1 MEDLKRR
8 YGDQVEFLAVYVREA
23 HPTDG
28 WRMSSNDAAGI
39 NIKQPRLLDERDRV
53 AKTCCSA
60 LKISMPM
67 VVDEMDDRVGHAYSG
82 MPDRLYLIDRKG
94 RIAYKGGRG
103 PFGFKPGE
111 LEQSLILLLLDET
124 DANKNGRRVT
134 EGERRTALNEKSQ
147 PSILHSLTNKEA
159 WQKMMPYLETE
170 SGVPLP
176 VWIRTLADSLPKTA
190 AAMLDLDHAQ
200 RVESPV
206 PPQLRAKLRWIAAD
220 ANRCDYA
227 KAYARFDYLRAG
239 GTAEDID
246 NLPSRLD
253 ALPEAERLALQL
265 VRQLVEAAYTVSDE
279 QVARLMDVYGESQV
293 VAIVLVAAY
302 ANFQDRLLL
311 SLGAAVEENGPL
323 PALKVRLRK
332 PPPQDS
338 SAEAKKDKPKRNLS
352 PPAKNPPQLPEK
364 LDDPEWAALSFDT
377 LRERVSQQIA
387 RRRARVRIPD
397 WESVRDRLPDSVAKP
412 DKPIRIQWSL
422 LTYGYQPRLTDAWF
436 EGLRAFK
443 HESDLDMVFHE
454 SMFWIVTRSLQCF
467 Y

>member
-1 MEDLKRR
+1 MEELKKR

-67 VVDEMDDRVGHAYSG
+67 VVDDMDDHVGHAYSG

-103 PFGFKPGE
+103 PFGFKPSE
-111 LEQSLILLLLDET
+111 LEQSLILLLLDQADAERKERRAT
-124 DANKNGRRVT
+124 DAK
-134 EGERRTALNEKSQ
+134 RRTDCGETRQ
-147 PSILHSLTNKEA
+147 PSLLHPLTDKEA
-159 WQKMMPYLETE
+159 WRKMLPYLETE
-170 SGVPLP
+170 SGAPLP
-176 VWIRTLADSLPKTA
+176 VWIRTLADTLPKTA
-190 AAMLDLDHAQ
+190 AAMLDLDYAQ
-200 RVESPV
+200 RVDSTL
-206 PPQLRAKLRWIAAD
+206 PPRLRAKLRWIAAD

-246 NLPSRLD
+246 NLSNRLEEQ
-253 ALPEAERLALQL
+253 PEAERLALQL

-279 QVARLMDVYGESQV
+279 QVARLVDLYGEKQV
-293 VAIVLVAAY
+293 VAIVLVAAF

-311 SLGAAVEENGPL
+311 SLGANVEENGPL
-323 PALKVRLRK
+323 PPLKVRLSK
-332 PPPQDS
+332 PSPPNS
-338 SAEAKKDKPKRNLS
+338 SAKANKGKPKHNDCR
-352 PPAKNPPQLPEK
+352 PADNPPSLPEK

-377 LRERVSQQIA
+377 LREHLTQQIA
-387 RRRARVRIPD
+387 RRRARVHIPD
-397 WESVRDRLPDSVAKP
+397 WEIVRDGLRNSVPKP

-422 LTYGYQPRLTDAWF
+422 LTYGYQPRLTAAWF
-436 EGLRAFK
+436 AGLQAFK
-443 HESDLDMVFHE
+443 QESDLDMVFHE